1 MSETLGAPSHEI
13 LLNESEISR
22 REKDF
27 NRVLRR
33 LSPEQQDVITELTSV
48 LMEGDIYRQY
58 KGNLGKIEDLSMSL
72 GLVGLKTSQRR
83 VVLRYLNLS

>member
-1 MSETLGAPSHEI
+1 MTEALGPQNQEI
-13 LLNESEISR
+13 ALNKGEISK
-22 REKDF
+22 RERDF

-33 LSPEQQDVITELTSV
+33 LSPEQQDVVTELTSV

-58 KGNLGKIEDLSMSL
+58 KGDLEKIEELSMSL
-72 GLVGLKTSQRR
+72 GLIGLKSNQRR